1 MDCERLVV
9 ENLPLVDS
17 VVRQIA
23 RRHRLSADEAE
34 ELAASIRLKLVEK
47 DYEVVRK
54 FEGRSQLR
62 TYLVTVVQ
70 RHFLD
75 TRNAR
80 WGRWR
85 PSAIAR
91 RLGPVAVLLDRLLT
105 RDHVPFEQA
114 VGTITSRFGDVS
126 RDDVDAIVQQLPA
139 RSARRFVGEEEL
151 ENVPAESAGAADAA
165 ASLENEGL
173 GDRVER
179 ALENALA
186 GLGPDDRWILSMRFC
201 ETTKVARIAELLG
214 VPAKPFYRRMED
226 LLRVLR
232 KELEAQGI
240 RREEVA
246 ALIGQQSG
254 AVGEIL
260 TTMAGKM
267 PQRPSVP

>member
-1 MDCERLVV
+1 MNCERLVV

-54 FEGRSQLR
+54 FQGRSQLR

-91 RLGPVAVLLDRLLT
+91 RLGPVAVLVDRLLT
-105 RDHVPFEQA
+105 RDHVPFEEA
-114 VGTITSRFGDVS
+114 VSMVTSRFADVS
-126 RDDVDAIVQQLPA
+126 RDDLNAIVQQLPA
-139 RSARRFVGEEEL
+139 RRARRFVGEEEL
-151 ENVPAESAGAADAA
+151 ENVPAESASADLA
-165 ASLENEGL
+165 ASLESEGL

-179 ALENALA
+179 ALEKALA
-186 GLGPDDRWILSMRFC
+186 GLEPDDRWILSMRFC

-214 VPAKPFYRRMED
+214 LPAKPFYRRMED

-232 KELEAQGI
+232 RELEAQGI
-240 RREEVA
+240 SREEVA